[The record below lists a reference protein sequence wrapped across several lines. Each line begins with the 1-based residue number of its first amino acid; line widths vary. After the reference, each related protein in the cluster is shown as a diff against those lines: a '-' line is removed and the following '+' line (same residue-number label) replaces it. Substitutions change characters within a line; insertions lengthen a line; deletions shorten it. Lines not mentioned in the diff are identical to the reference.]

1 MKGVSKMEMETQLKL
16 NQEILLTI
24 KRMGINGE
32 GIGFYKRQAVFVDGA
47 MPPEV
52 VIVKIT
58 ELNRGHAVG
67 ELVHIRKK
75 AFYRRKP
82 FCQHFGVCGGCQTQH
97 VAYDEQ
103 LRLKEEM
110 LKQSFERYT
119 NIDLEKVKFRPFNPF
134 VNPRSYRFKSQMP
147 VRNTKSGVVTGL
159 YKKGTNELVDVLNCP
174 VQDEDV
180 NRVNQRILELCDEF
194 EINAFDPKDMQ
205 GLLRYIVTRKSEATG
220 EIQVT
225 LVVTIY
231 NHALKDLAK
240 KAMDIPNVVSVGI
253 SKNHDAKN
261 HEIFGDSYEI
271 LEGKPFITEK
281 MGHLRY
287 ELNPKAFYQLN
298 PKEAQ
303 IMYGYISELFDEEEE
318 TLLDLYTGSG
328 AMALF
333 YAKQFKKVVGIDS
346 DRASIVSAKQN
357 AKTNEV
363 KHVEFIEGDAFTEL
377 KKLFDLNAKF
387 DVAVFDP
394 PRSGLDDKLIDLLLR
409 HPLKK
414 LVYVSCN
421 PSTLAKNVKLLSRKY
436 DVISVTPFDMFPQ
449 TSHIESV
456 TLLVKK

>member
-1 MKGVSKMEMETQLKL
+1 MKGVLKMETQLKL

-47 MPPEV
+47 FPPEV
-52 VIVKIT
+52 VIVRIT
-58 ELNRGHAVG
+58 ELNRGHAIG
-67 ELVHIRKK
+67 ELMHIRTK

-82 FCQHFGVCGGCQTQH
+82 FCKHFGVCGGCQIQH
-97 VAYDEQ
+97 IAYDEQ

-119 NIDLEKVKFRPFNPF
+119 SIDLEQVKFRPFNPF

-147 VRNTKSGVVTGL
+147 VQNTKSGLVTGL
-159 YKKGTNELVDVLNCP
+159 YKKGTNDLVEVLDCP
-174 VQDEDV
+174 VQDDDI

-194 EINAFDPKDMQ
+194 EIYAFEPKDMQ
-205 GLLRYIVTRKSEATG
+205 GLLRHIVTRKSEATG

-240 KAMDIPNVVSVGI
+240 KAMDIPSVVSVGI
-253 SKNHDAKN
+253 SKNHDVKN
-261 HEIFGDSYEI
+261 HEVFGESYEI

-303 IMYGYISELFDEEEE
+303 IMYGYISELFDPSEES
-318 TLLDLYTGSG
+318 LLDLYTGSG
-328 AMALF
+328 VMALF
-333 YAKQFKKVVGIDS
+333 YAQQFKKVVGIDS
-346 DRASIVSAKQN
+346 NRSSIVSAKQN
-357 AKTNEV
+357 KKINEI
-363 KHVEFIEGDAFTEL
+363 KHVDFIEGDAYTEL
-377 KKLFDLNAKF
+377 QKLFDQNETF

-394 PRSGLDDKLIDLLLR
+394 PRSGLDQKLMDLLLR
-409 HPLKK
+409 HPMKK
-414 LVYVSCN
+414 LIYVSCN
-421 PSTLAKNVKLLSRKY
+421 PSTLAKNIKVLSRKY
-436 DVISVTPFDMFPQ
+436 KVVSVTPFDMFPQ

-456 TLLVKK
+456 TLLVRK

>member
-1 MKGVSKMEMETQLKL
+1 METKLKL

-24 KRMGINGE
+24 KRLGINGE
-32 GIGFYKRQAVFVDGA
+32 GIGFYKRQAVFVDGVF
-47 MPPEV
+47 PPEV
-52 VIVKIT
+52 CIVKIT

-75 AFYRRKP
+75 AFYRTKP
-82 FCQHFGVCGGCQTQH
+82 FCKHFGVCGGCQIQH
-97 VAYDEQ
+97 IAYDEQ

-119 NIDLEKVKFRPFNPF
+119 NLDLDQIKFRSYNPF
-134 VNPRSYRFKSQMP
+134 VTPRNYRFKSQMP
-147 VRNTKSGVVTGL
+147 VRNTKTGLVTGL
-159 YKKGTNELVDVLNCP
+159 YKKGTNDLVEVLDCP
-174 VQDEDV
+174 VQDQDI

-194 EINAFDPKDMQ
+194 EIYAFDPKDMQ

-240 KAMDIPNVVSVGI
+240 KAMTIPNVVSVGI

-303 IMYGYISELFDEEEE
+303 MMYGYISELFEKDEES
-318 TLLDLYTGSG
+318 LLDLYTGSG

-333 YAKQFKKVVGIDS
+333 YAKQFKNVVGIDQNK
-346 DRASIVSAKQN
+346 ASIVSANQN
-357 AKTNEV
+357 KKANDI
-363 KHVEFIEGDAFTEL
+363 KHARFIEGDAYTEL
-377 KKLFDLNAKF
+377 QKLFDQKEHF

-394 PRSGLDDKLIDLLLR
+394 PRSGLDNKLMDLLLR

-414 LVYVSCN
+414 LIYVSCN
-421 PSTLAKNVKLLSRKY
+421 PSTLAKNIKVLSRKY
-436 DVISVTPFDMFPQ
+436 KVISVTPFDMFPQ

>member
-1 MKGVSKMEMETQLKL
+1 METKLKV

-52 VIVKIT
+52 CIVKIT
-58 ELNRGHAVG
+58 ELNPGHAIG

-82 FCQHFGVCGGCQTQH
+82 FCKHFGVCGGCQIQH

-119 NIDLEKVKFRPFNPF
+119 NLDLDQIKFRSFNPF
-134 VNPRSYRFKSQMP
+134 VNPRNYRFKSQMP
-147 VRNTKSGVVTGL
+147 VRNTSSGLVTGL
-159 YKKGTNELVDVLNCP
+159 YQKGTNELVDVLDCP
-174 VQDEDV
+174 VQDEDI

-194 EINAFDPKDMQ
+194 EIYAFDPKDMQ
-205 GLLRYIVTRKSEATG
+205 GLVRYIVTRKSEATG

-240 KAMDIPNVVSVGI
+240 KAMEIPNVVSVGI

-261 HEIFGDSYEI
+261 HEIFGESYEI

-281 MGHLRY
+281 MGHIRY

-298 PKEAQ
+298 PKQAQ
-303 IMYGYISELFDEEEE
+303 IMYGYISELFDPSEES
-318 TLLDLYTGSG
+318 LLDLYTGSG

-333 YAKQFKKVVGIDS
+333 YAKQFKRVVGIDS
-346 DRASIVSAKQN
+346 DKASIVSAKQN
-357 AKTNEV
+357 KKVNDID
-363 KHVEFIEGDAFTEL
+363 HVRFIEGDAYTEL
-377 KKLFDLNAKF
+377 KNLFDQKETF

-394 PRSGLDDKLIDLLLR
+394 PRSGLDNQLIDLLVR

-414 LVYVSCN
+414 LIYVSCN
-421 PSTLAKNVKLLSRKY
+421 PSTLAKNIKQLSRKY
-436 DVISVTPFDMFPQ
+436 KVVSVTPFDMFPQ

-456 TLLVKK
+456 TLLIAK